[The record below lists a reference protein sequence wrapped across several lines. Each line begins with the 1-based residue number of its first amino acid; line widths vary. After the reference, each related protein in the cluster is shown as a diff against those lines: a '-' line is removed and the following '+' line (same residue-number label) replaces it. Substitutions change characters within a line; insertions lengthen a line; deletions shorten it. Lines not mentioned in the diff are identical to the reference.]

1 MQPIDDPGL
10 KRNYGSSSS
19 PPLPNNPNCAG
30 SRAVSRGLARVE
42 PASVN
47 TLVAFAAV
55 VVLGLILKLLF
66 GRRRDTTTVTRP
78 PTEPDDFGL
87 LSPAAILDCAEDAY
101 AFRRLLEQ
109 AGIRAT
115 TTITLDGRYHNKLSP
130 LRDTFSEFALIRYRV
145 LVEIEWLKALGWLS
159 GT

>member
-1 MQPIDDPGL
+1 MLVQ
-10 KRNYGSSSS
+10 
-19 PPLPNNPNCAG
+19 
-30 SRAVSRGLARVE
+30 
-42 PASVN
+42 

-87 LSPAAILDCAEDAY
+87 LSPAAVLDFAEDAY

-115 TTITLDGRYHNKLSP
+115 TTIARDGRYL
-130 LRDTFSEFALIRYRV
+130 V
-145 LVEIEWLKALGWLS
+145 LVFQSELDRARRVGGI
-159 GT
+159 T